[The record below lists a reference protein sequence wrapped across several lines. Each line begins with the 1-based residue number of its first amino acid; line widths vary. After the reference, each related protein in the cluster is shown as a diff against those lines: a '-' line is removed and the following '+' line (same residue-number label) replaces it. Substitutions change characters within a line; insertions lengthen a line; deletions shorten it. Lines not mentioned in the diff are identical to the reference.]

1 VRDGAYAVIS
11 LLHKF
16 HGDALTQELSEG
28 DLDRARYATHF
39 YCLIPLR
46 SAELSCV
53 CVCVCVCV
61 VCVSCVQIE

>member
-1 VRDGAYAVIS
+1 MRDGAYAVIS

-39 YCLIPLR
+39 YDLISLIWGELR
-46 SAELSCV
+46 V
-53 CVCVCVCV
+53 WFR
-61 VCVSCVQIE
+61 